1 MKSATLREIITLSIY
16 MTGREIRVNDVKKHK
31 KIRRRDLR
39 SGVEYYII
47 YDDYLDGQSGEIG
60 ELAKRIK
67 IIDIGNGQ
75 ISYNHSDDQAQVRVI
90 HIGNW
95 PFDTFSTTI
104 IKRKSSRSSRRSG
117 TIGGT
122 KRRRNKKSRKRI

>member
-1 MKSATLREIITLSIY
+1 
-16 MTGREIRVNDVKKHK
+16 MTGRELRVGDVKKYK
-31 KIRRRDLR
+31 KIRRRELIP
-39 SGVEYYII
+39 GVEYYII

-67 IIDIGNGQ
+67 IIDIENGE
-75 ISYNHSDDQAQVRVI
+75 ISYNHSDDQAQVRAI

-104 IKRKSSRSSRRSG
+104 IKRKSSRRSG

-122 KRRRNKKSRKRI
+122 KRPRNKKSRKRI

>member
-1 MKSATLREIITLSIY
+1 VKSATLREIITLSIY
-16 MTGREIRVNDVKKHK
+16 MTGRELRVGDVKKYK
-31 KIRRRDLR
+31 KIRRRELIP
-39 SGVEYYII
+39 GVEYYII

-67 IIDIGNGQ
+67 IIDIENGE
-75 ISYNHSDDQAQVRVI
+75 ISYNHSDDQAQVRAI

-104 IKRKSSRSSRRSG
+104 IKRKSSRRSG

-122 KRRRNKKSRKRI
+122 KRPRNKKSRKRI

>member
-1 MKSATLREIITLSIY
+1 
-16 MTGREIRVNDVKKHK
+16 MTGREINADDVKKHK
-31 KIRRRDLR
+31 TVRRRELIP
-39 SGVEYYII
+39 GVEYYII
-47 YDDYLDGQSGEIG
+47 YDDYLDEQGRDTMEV
-60 ELAKRIK
+60 AKRIK
-67 IIDIGNGQ
+67 ILDIEDGE
-75 ISYNHSDDQAQVRVI
+75 ISYNHSDDQAQVRTI

-122 KRRRNKKSRKRI
+122 KRRRNKKSRKSRSMLRT